1 MKKALFILLS
11 LSVAAGLYALIGGSA
26 HDFSDGTGF
35 NADAWNNGTSGQLC
49 QPCHTPHNGD
59 ATITDA
65 PLWNHTESTQTFVN
79 YGAGYDMQAAVGD
92 PAGVSLLCLSCHD
105 GVTAL
110 DSFGGTAGT
119 VPLSG
124 SANVG
129 LDLSNDHPISIT
141 YNAALV
147 ALDSELHDP
156 TLTTSGLGANIDDDM
171 LEGAGNNLLEC
182 SSCHD
187 VHNTANV
194 ANLLRKS
201 NVQSA
206 LCLTCHNK

>member
-1 MKKALFILLS
+1 
-11 LSVAAGLYALIGGSA
+11 
-26 HDFSDGTGF
+26 
-35 NADAWNNGTSGQLC
+35 
-49 QPCHTPHNGD
+49 
-59 ATITDA
+59 
-65 PLWNHTESTQTFVN
+65 
-79 YGAGYDMQAAVGD
+79 MQAAVGD